1 MKELWMYESYVSE
14 VTQLFYVII
23 LGVEPGL
30 VNRDCMFE
38 RMNEG
43 MNLIKFQKQFWK
55 VTPCQT

>member
-1 MKELWMYESYVSE
+1 MKELWVYERYVSE

-23 LGVEPGL
+23 PGVEPGI

-43 MNLIKFQKQFWK
+43 MNLIKFQK
-55 VTPCQT
+55 

>member
-1 MKELWMYESYVSE
+1 MKELWMYESYMSE

-30 VNRDCMFE
+30 VNRDCMCE

-43 MNLIKFQKQFWK
+43 MNLIKFQK
-55 VTPCQT
+55 

>member
-1 MKELWMYESYVSE
+1 MYESYVSE

-30 VNRDCMFE
+30 VNRDCMCE

-43 MNLIKFQKQFWK
+43 MNLIKFQK
-55 VTPCQT
+55 